1 MPETVEYGLLGPVT
15 VRCDGKPT
23 TLSPR
28 QRELLA
34 ALLLSAGRVVSVEQ
48 LLLTLWGAAPP
59 PTARASLHN
68 QVKRLRTV
76 LDAGRPPADRRVLT
90 EPGGYLLRLGADGF
104 DVARAEALLDA
115 ARVAARAGDWSETG
129 ELAADALEL
138 WRGEPLADI
147 ESDALAREAPRLSEL
162 RLQVWEVRLEAQM
175 QLGRNAEVISELRAL
190 AEEHPLREQLHGLL
204 MLALYRCGRRGE
216 ALAVYRAARHVLVTE
231 LGSEPTP
238 GLRRLH
244 RQILSDEAA
253 SPEPAPAAV
262 PRQLPPPVAG
272 FVGRGGELA
281 RLTAHLDRAAN
292 DAATVLISAIGG
304 TAGVGKTALAV
315 RWAHSAAA
323 RFPDG
328 QLYVNLRGYDPEDP
342 VGADD
347 ALAGFLVALGVPAPR
362 IPAGTGERIAA
373 YRSLL
378 AD

>member
-48 LLLTLWGAAPP
+48 LLLTLWGAEPP

-129 ELAADALEL
+129 LLAADALEL
-138 WRGEPLADI
+138 WRGEPLADLG
-147 ESDALAREAPRLSEL
+147 SDALAREAPRLSEL

-175 QLGRNAEVISELRAL
+175 QLGRNAEVISELRQL
-190 AEEHPLREQLHGLL
+190 AQEHPMREQLHGLL

-272 FVGRGGELA
+272 FVGRA
-281 RLTAHLDRAAN
+281 
-292 DAATVLISAIGG
+292 
-304 TAGVGKTALAV
+304 
-315 RWAHSAAA
+315 
-323 RFPDG
+323 
-328 QLYVNLRGYDPEDP
+328 
-342 VGADD
+342 
-347 ALAGFLVALGVPAPR
+347 
-362 IPAGTGERIAA
+362 GERIAA

-378 AD
+378 ADRRVLIVLDNARWLDQVRPLLPGAPGCAVVVTSREALGGLVARDGAVRLDLDVLPPAEAVALLRELIGERAGRDESAARTLAALCCG